1 MTGTVDKI
9 TFTMSGYQQTT
20 IDGVVY
26 ATTFDFADLPGLTKG
41 SRVEYER
48 TGQRAQFYDFQRWGL
63 SSTGFWCGMD
73 GSPTGAFARPFT
85 KLAWRT
91 CCGVVVK

>member
-48 TGQRAQFYDFQRWGL
+48 TGQRAQFYDL
-63 SSTGFWCGMD
+63 EV
-73 GSPTGAFARPFT
+73 ARIV
-85 KLAWRT
+85 R
-91 CCGVVVK
+91 VVA

>member
-9 TFTMSGYQQTT
+9 NFTMSGYQRTT

-26 ATTFDFADLPGLTKG
+26 ATAFDFADLPALKNG

-48 TGQRAQFYDFQRWGL
+48 TGQRAQFYDL
-63 SSTGFWCGMD
+63 EV
-73 GSPTGAFARPFT
+73 ARIV
-85 KLAWRT
+85 R
-91 CCGVVVK
+91 VVRME

>member
-26 ATTFDFADLPGLTKG
+26 ATTFDFADLPGAGCTLTLG
-41 SRVEYER
+41 R
-48 TGQRAQFYDFQRWGL
+48 
-63 SSTGFWCGMD
+63 
-73 GSPTGAFARPFT
+73 
-85 KLAWRT
+85 
-91 CCGVVVK
+91 